1 MARSTIIAFG
11 LASAVA
17 LGSAIFTITS
27 SPHLLKASLLTIG
40 ASSIALLIFASVSLP
55 TTLIS
60 KAKQTAQLTNLQPS
74 RQDTFNS
81 SRTAVATEAQ
91 DNPTHKMLSSI
102 EHL

>member
-17 LGSAIFTITS
+17 LGSAIFTITF
-27 SPHLLKASLLTIG
+27 SPRLLKASLLTLG

-60 KAKQTAQLTNLQPS
+60 KAKTPG
-74 RQDTFNS
+74 
-81 SRTAVATEAQ
+81 
-91 DNPTHKMLSSI
+91 
-102 EHL
+102 